1 MNAGARTTLL
11 ALSTALLGATCAF
24 AIACGADSSGSG
36 AKATATGLA
45 SAPATS
51 PEEVLRLYVERRLTV
66 GFVPD
71 CDDAKRPD
79 DIGKQCAKR
88 VAERDGLLAYALGP
102 AFSEYTRLIIL
113 RPAGDTWAI
122 EHLEERNPNL
132 PPPPGIPWPIQIG
145 ATLIVAGTDPDCL
158 RLRDRA
164 GLQGSELGCLDDG
177 TVVEIVSGPVE
188 VDNLEWWQLE
198 NYGWAAG
205 TYLRYPD
212 DEGVDFGPTPED

>member
-11 ALSTALLGATCAF
+11 ALSAALLGAACAF
-24 AIACGADSSGSG
+24 AIACGGDSGGSAAD
-36 AKATATGLA
+36 ATATAL
-45 SAPATS
+45 APATA

-88 VAERDGLLAYALGP
+88 VAERDGLLAYQLGP

-113 RPAGDTWAI
+113 KPAGDTWAI
-122 EHLEERNPNL
+122 EHLEERNPNE
-132 PPPPGIPWPIQIG
+132 PPPPGVPWPIEVG
-145 ATLIVAGTDPDCL
+145 ATLIVAGTDPECL
-158 RLRDRA
+158 RLRDRP

-177 TVVEIVSGPVE
+177 TAVTVVSGPTE
-188 VDNLEWWQLE
+188 VDNNEWWQLE
-198 NYGWAAG
+198 DYGWASG

-212 DEGVDFGPTPED
+212 EAGVELTPTPEG